1 MRALSNYGLVILLV
15 LAGFA
20 AFAAEPGVQEA
31 MRAEVEQLRETG
43 RLSTG
48 GIEVASG
55 KLLARIYENRNFE
68 PAWPDVESMDEL
80 ISLVESTE
88 DDGLN
93 PADYHFEALNRARA
107 RVAAGERIGAAEQAA
122 IDIGMTDSLVR
133 IGYHRR
139 FGKVNPNDLD
149 PEWNFQRE
157 LRRRDAAIVFQ
168 EAMDADSLAGYLE
181 RTFPRDELYRR
192 MQGYLVQYRDLA
204 ASGGWPRIPDGPT
217 IRPGDGDPRLSVL
230 AQRLRITGDLAADAL
245 VDQEVYGGA
254 LEAAARDFQARHGLY
269 VDGVVGPATLRA
281 LNVTV
286 EQRIEQIRVNLERAR
301 WVLDSLADDFV
312 IVNIAGFRVYVFR
325 DHHMTWSARA
335 VVGRT
340 YRKTPVFRSMM
351 RYVVFN
357 PDWTVPYSIATK
369 DILPAVQSDPG
380 YLAAGNYLVKDNN
393 GEIVDPD
400 GVDWGSLTRR
410 NFPYTLVQQPGSN
423 NALGEIKFMF
433 PNEHAVYLHDTPA
446 KGLFDRADRTFSS
459 GCVRVENPF
468 EFAGLLLRANGLDAA
483 GIEQLRLSRQTK
495 TVFLEKPVP
504 VLLLYWT
511 AEVGYGGRIHFYD
524 DIYDRDRGV
533 LDALNSP
540 YRLELPEAG

>member
-1 MRALSNYGLVILLV
+1 MRVLTHHGLAILLV
-15 LAGFA
+15 FSGFT
-20 AFAAEPGVQEA
+20 AFAAEPGVQGA
-31 MRAEVEQLRETG
+31 IRAEIEQLRETG
-43 RLSTG
+43 QLSAG

-68 PAWPDVESMDEL
+68 PAWPDIEKMDEL
-80 ISLVESTE
+80 IRLAESTA
-88 DDGLN
+88 DDGLD
-93 PADYHFEALNRARA
+93 PADYHFEALERVRARL
-107 RVAAGERIGAAEQAA
+107 AAGERFDAAERAA
-122 IDIGMTDSLVR
+122 LDIGMTDSLIR

-149 PEWNFQRE
+149 PDWNFQRE
-157 LRRRDAAIVFQ
+157 LRRRDPAIVFQ

-204 ASGGWPRIPDGPT
+204 ASGGWPQIPDGPT
-217 IRPGDGDPRLSVL
+217 MRPGDSDPRLSVL
-230 AQRLRITGDLAADAL
+230 ARRLAITGDLPGDAVADTA
-245 VDQEVYGGA
+245 VYGGA
-254 LEAAARDFQARHGLY
+254 LEAAVRDFQARHGLD
-269 VDGVVGPATLRA
+269 VDGVVGPGTLRA

-325 DHHMTWSARA
+325 DHEMMWSTRA

-340 YRKTPVFRSMM
+340 YRKTPVFRSTM

-369 DILPAVQSDPG
+369 DILPAVQNDPG
-380 YLAAGNYLVKDNN
+380 YLAAGNYIVKDRN
-393 GEIVDPD
+393 GEIVDPA
-400 GVDWGSLTRR
+400 GVDWGSLTPR
-410 NFPYTLVQQPGSN
+410 NFPYTLVQQPGRN

-433 PNEHAVYLHDTPA
+433 PNEHAVYLHDTPS

-468 EFAGLLLRANGLDAA
+468 VFAELLLASNGLDAA

-495 TVFLEKPVP
+495 TVFLEEPVP

-511 AEVGYGGRIHFYD
+511 AEVGYDGRIRFYD
-524 DIYDRDRGV
+524 DVYDRDRDV
-533 LDALNSP
+533 LEALNSA
-540 YRLELPEAG
+540 YRVELPETG